1 MPSSLKCLT
10 KLPGYGF
17 WMTMV
22 SAVTLGSVEF
32 LDIVGGDLEAPPDE
46 YFEVEIMASR
56 IDDESGER
64 STN

>member
-1 MPSSLKCLT
+1 M
-10 KLPGYGF
+10 
-17 WMTMV
+17 MV
-22 SAVTLGSVEF
+22 SLDTLGPVEF

>member
-1 MPSSLKCLT
+1 MTKQSALT
-10 KLPGYGF
+10 LR
-17 WMTMV
+17 
-22 SAVTLGSVEF
+22 SVEF
-32 LDIVGGDLEAPPDE
+32 LDMVGGDLEAPPDE

>member
-1 MPSSLKCLT
+1 MNTYSVYLR
-10 KLPGYGF
+10 GWM
-17 WMTMV
+17 WMTV
-22 SAVTLGSVEF
+22 RLAETFESVEF
-32 LDIVGGDLEAPPDE
+32 LDMVGGDLEAPPDE